1 MAHQMNI
8 SVFRKDRKNVGDWW
22 SVPMRYFPFTSDEN
36 LDLVLPDAIANDEGV
51 VILGGGGL
59 GRVDFEPFLERLNRP
74 DRKYKIIA
82 WGVGADTVTKR
93 GKLLAGPSE
102 MPSLLRYFD
111 GFDEIGTRIHSDD
124 NYGGDA
130 RYRWV
135 PCASC
140 MSPLFQKLRAT
151 KPSRGIGIYEHLRE
165 PLTPHLGG
173 GGRMQA
179 KYFGKYPINSNR
191 GNDLAEKLAYI
202 ASFETILTNSYH
214 GVYWATLLGR
224 KVVCFA
230 FKNGLYSF
238 RHAPSYFGD
247 QGLDAALDQAM
258 IYPDALE
265 ESRAANLGFYS
276 DMLQKYGDL

>member
-1 MAHQMNI
+1 MNL
-8 SVFRKDRKNVGDWW
+8 SVFRKDKKNVGDWW
-22 SVPMRYFPFTSDEN
+22 SVPMRHFSFTTTDN
-36 LDLVLPDAIANDEGV
+36 RDLILPDEIPNEDGV

-59 GRVDFEPFLERLNRP
+59 GRVDFEAYLKRLNRP

-82 WGVGADTVTKR
+82 WGVGADTVTNR
-93 GKLLAGPSE
+93 SGLLAGPTE
-102 MPSLLRYFD
+102 MASLLRYFD
-111 GFDEIGTRIHSDD
+111 GFDEIGPRIHSED

-151 KPSRGIGIYEHLRE
+151 KPTRSIGIYEHLRV

-173 GGRMQA
+173 GGRIRA
-179 KYFGKYPINSNR
+179 KYFGKYPVNSNR
-191 GNDLAEKLAYI
+191 GNNLEEKLAYI

-230 FKNGLYSF
+230 FKNGLFTF
-238 RHAPSYFGD
+238 RHAPSYFGNG
-247 QGLDAALDQAM
+247 GLDAALEQAVV
-258 IYPDALE
+258 YPDPLE
-265 ESRAANLGFYS
+265 ESRAANLGFYT
-276 DMLQKYGDL
+276 DMLGKYGDL